1 MGVIN
6 EYKAQR
12 FDYESRAQIVSQCD
26 PNDDDFC
33 KLINTALLDSDKEV
47 RNQAIRRYEEC
58 PLELKKRIVPTE
70 ILLSWIW
77 AVNIEQCVVAIDL
90 LIGRDDIDIQEIRSL
105 FFIDDCE
112 VRDQIVYYYQ
122 EISLEVKERLFPA
135 DILKQHVKP
144 YDDEDIEEM
153 WIKIFVSYCSAKGD
167 EMDADRDSIVCD
179 YISNTN
185 NLDCALSLLKS
196 CSIKIRPNV
205 VESLLDVYEDSG
217 ECDDDWTRRNVVKII
232 YDSLDYSSLDEDTIK
247 EWLFNYSSYNCILT
261 EVMILLMI
269 EEKMQYDE
277 DIFRSEQYFL
287 WSYMYRTS
295 RQILDDDEFDAKK
308 RFNDAYEL
316 YKRLSLE
323 MKQVVAPEG
332 GCNNSIGYRVD
343 ESDYIY
349 MIIYLCYGRTDLSD
363 STIRRVIR
371 YMDRF
376 LDSSSCDVFRESL
389 NSIYYGRFYDSLSQA
404 NNDEEQK
411 IANGIREIRRLIEL
425 ENDVLEEGDGIMR
438 CGLED
443 TPANTQRNV
452 MDAIFVDTD
461 TKLSADMVM
470 KIIDGLDD
478 IDAGAVMHLPQL
490 DDQYRLSYAI
500 KLAANR
506 KYGKEMIAI
515 LSNHEESWSQLADD
529 VLVEMSGNDYCSEAA
544 LFAIDASMTRARD
557 ASFRKKILFN
567 AVSGSRDGNVVVAAV
582 ERAYNCKDLREVVLP
597 ALQLRQNLLDP
608 ESARRVRD
616 IVAANL

>member
-6 EYKAQR
+6 EYKTQR
-12 FDYESRAQIVSQCD
+12 FDYESRALIVSQCD

-33 KLINTALLDSDKEV
+33 KLISTALLDSDKEV

-90 LIGRDDIDIQEIRSL
+90 LIGRDDIDIQEIKSL

-122 EISLEVKERLFPA
+122 EISLEEKERLFPA
-135 DILKQHVKP
+135 DILKQHVNKP
-144 YDDEDIEEM
+144 YDDEDIEAM

-167 EMDADRDSIVCD
+167 EMDADRDSIVND

-185 NLDCALSLLKS
+185 NLDCALSLLKN
-196 CSIKIRPNV
+196 CSIKIRPNI
-205 VESLLDVYEDSG
+205 VESLLDVYEDSD
-217 ECDDDWTRRNVVKII
+217 ECGDDDVRRNIVKII
-232 YDSLDYSSLDEDTIK
+232 HDSLDYSSLDEDTIK

-269 EEKMQYDE
+269 EEKIQYDE
-277 DIFRSEQYFL
+277 DIFRSEHHFL
-287 WSYMYRTS
+287 WSYMYNTS
-295 RQILDDDEFDAKK
+295 YQIRDNDEFDAKK

-323 MKQVVAPEG
+323 TKQAVAPEG
-332 GCNNSIGYRVD
+332 DCKNSIGYRVD

-363 STIRRVIR
+363 GTIRRVIH

-376 LDSSSCDVFRESL
+376 LDTRSCDVFRESL
-389 NSIYYGRFYDSLSQA
+389 NSIYCGRFYDSLSRA
-404 NNDEEQK
+404 DNEERK

-452 MDAIFVDTD
+452 MNAIFVDT
-461 TKLSADMVM
+461 KLSDDMVM

-515 LSNHEESWSQLADD
+515 LSNHEESWSQLTDD
-529 VLVEMSGNDYCSEAA
+529 VLAEMSGNDYCSEAA
-544 LFAIDASMTRARD
+544 LFAINVSMTQARD

-582 ERAYNCKDLREVVLP
+582 ERAYNCEDLKVVVLP
-597 ALQLRQNLLDP
+597 ALQLRQSLLDP